1 MPCSKL
7 LALLLVALLLP
18 ASAGAE
24 APQLDSARVE
34 ALAALPVLHGDAVSA
49 EALAGK
55 AVVVAFF
62 ASWCPPCHPEF
73 DNLTRAQAT
82 FGAELAIVAV
92 NIFEVWGQ
100 FTGTARRDA
109 FLARKAPPFSVLG
122 DGEAVADLFAGVTR
136 IPTVL
141 IFAPDGR
148 PVAHFIHLEGATKTH
163 LSYEEIVAAVRR
175 ALQG

>member
-1 MPCSKL
+1 MPCAKLFAVLL
-7 LALLLVALLLP
+7 LALLLP
-18 ASAGAE
+18 ARAGAE
-24 APQLDSARVE
+24 AVQLDGPRVE
-34 ALAALPVLHGDAVSA
+34 ALAALPVLHGDAVNA

-73 DNLTRAQAT
+73 DNLARAQAT

-109 FLARKAPPFSVLG
+109 FLARKAPPFHVLG

-141 IFAPDGR
+141 VFAPDGR
-148 PVAHFIHLEGATKTH
+148 PVEHFIHLEGASKTH
-163 LSYEEIVAAVRR
+163 LSYEEIAAAVRR